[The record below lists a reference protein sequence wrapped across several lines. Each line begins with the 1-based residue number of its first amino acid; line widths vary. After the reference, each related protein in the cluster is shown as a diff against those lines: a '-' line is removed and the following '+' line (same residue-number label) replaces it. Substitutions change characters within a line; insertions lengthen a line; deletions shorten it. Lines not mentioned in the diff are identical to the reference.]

1 MRNVAKDLSII
12 IPARAEMFL
21 AKTIENILEN
31 IEGNTEIIAVL
42 DGQWADPPLPVDE
55 RVTVL
60 FYPKSIGQRAACNRA
75 VSVSDAK
82 YVMKI
87 DAHCSFDKGFDA
99 MMMKDMQ
106 PDWTFVPLMKN
117 LHAFDWVCPDG
128 HSRYQGPSGPCEECG
143 KPTERDILWH
153 AKKSPNSTSYRVNS
167 ALEFKY
173 FGEYKKKQTGDLVE
187 TMSLQG
193 SCFMVTREKYHELNL
208 CDETWG
214 SWGGQGAEVAIKT
227 WLSGGRVMCNK
238 KTWYAHLFRTQGG
251 DFSFPYSNPGREQK
265 KAKNQLRDTFLN
277 NKWDK
282 QIYPLSWLLDKFAPV
297 PDWSDEDLA
306 RAAEAGAKF
315 LGTKKVE
322 SWGVLYYTDN
332 DLDPE
337 IMEKCQKQ
345 IKKTIGS
352 HRIVS
357 VSLKPLDFGDNIC
370 LSEKHGY
377 LTIFRQILAGL
388 KELDTDYV
396 FFAEHDCIYHNSH
409 FRFAPKE
416 KDVFYY
422 NTNVVKIRM
431 SDGFGVKVDDCKQLS
446 GLCAHREFLV
456 EYYEKLVEMVENN
469 PDINIRK
476 IGFEP
481 GTHNRIEEFNN
492 YKAEGWKSEYPNI
505 DLRHDK
511 NATASRWTKEEFRNQ
526 KFTKGW
532 EARENFNVPGWG
544 SFGHLWKRI

>member
-1 MRNVAKDLSII
+1 MKNIPKDLSII
-12 IPARAEMFL
+12 IPSRNELFL
-21 AKTIENILEN
+21 AKTIENLLEN
-31 IEGNTEIIAVL
+31 IRGNTEIIAVL

-60 FYPKSIGQRAACNRA
+60 FYPESIGQRACCNRA

-82 YVMKI
+82 YIMKM
-87 DAHCSFDKGFDA
+87 DAHCSIDEGMDVK
-99 MMMKDMQ
+99 MLEDMQ

-128 HSRYQGPSGPCEECG
+128 HRRYQGRSGPCEKCG
-143 KPTERDILWH
+143 KPTERDILWR
-153 AKKSPNSTSYRVNS
+153 AKPSPNSTSYRFDNT
-167 ALEFKY
+167 LHFQY
-173 FGEYKKKQTGDLVE
+173 FGEYKKRQKGDLVE

-193 SCFMVTREKYHELNL
+193 SCFMVTRDKWWELNI
-208 CDETWG
+208 CDEKHG
-214 SWGGQGAEVAIKT
+214 SWGQQGTEVACKT
-227 WLSGGRVMCNK
+227 WLSGGKVIVNK
-238 KTWYAHLFRTQGG
+238 KTWYAHMFRTQGG
-251 DFSFPYSNPGREQK
+251 DFGFPYPNPGIS
-265 KAKNQLRDTFLN
+265 KARKYSRDLFLN

-282 QIYPLSWLLDKFAPV
+282 AIHPLSWLIERFAPV
-297 PDWSDEDLA
+297 PGWET
-306 RAAEAGAKF
+306 G
-315 LGTKKVE
+315 

-345 IKKTIGS
+345 IKKLVARY

-357 VSLKPLDFGDNIC
+357 VSLKPLDFGDNIH
-370 LSEKHGY
+370 LPLKRGY
-377 LTIFRQILAGL
+377 LTMFKQILAGL

-396 FFAEHDCIYHNSH
+396 FFCEHDVLMHPSH
-409 FRFAPKE
+409 FYFTPKE

-431 SDGFGVKVDDCKQLS
+431 SDGFGVRVDDCKQLS
-446 GLCAHREFLV
+446 GLCANREFLL
-456 EYYEKLVEMVENN
+456 EYYKKLVEMVENN

-492 YKAEGWKSEYPNI
+492 YKAEGWKSEFPNI

-532 EARENFNVPGWG
+532 EAKENFNVPGWG
-544 SFGHLWKRI
+544 TLKHLWKRI